1 SSSISRVLSAN
12 ENWGA
17 VLECAHNPELQV
29 IISNTTEV
37 GITLVEDDI
46 RLSPPHSFPGKMLA
60 FLYERYKTFK
70 GKADTGFVIIP
81 TELIIDN
88 GKKLKTIV
96 LQLAK
101 LNKLEENFIEWLNHS
116 N

>member
-46 RLSPPHSFPGKMLA
+46 RLFPPHSFPGKLLA
-60 FLYERYKTFK
+60 FLHERYKAFR
-70 GKADTGFVIIP
+70 GSEESGVVIIP

-88 GKKLKTIV
+88 GKKLRSIV
-96 LQLAK
+96 IELARI
-101 LNKLEENFIEWLNHS
+101 NKLEDR
-116 N
+116 